1 MGLFSKKKSDKNR
14 LSMPADLPKLP
25 DLSDVND
32 LISQKLPTLPTD
44 KFGEKFSRNNIKQ
57 AVSGEKEVEEEEDND
72 EESSFRD
79 FKKKF
84 EKETVSSPN
93 EEDDS
98 KNLGGFNPST
108 KVKESSPKVSS
119 SFVSEGKVGIPKEG
133 PIFVHI
139 EEFNEAIRK
148 FKNTRKDLL
157 EVEEVLSKIK
167 EIRVE
172 ESEELKKWEE
182 KIKRTKEQIEVINK
196 NIFSKVNF

>member
-1 MGLFSKKKSDKNR
+1 MGLFSKKKSDEKILR
-14 LSMPADLPKLP
+14 VPEELPKLP
-25 DLSDVND
+25 DLSDVD
-32 LISQKLPTLPTD
+32 RLVSQKLPTLPTD
-44 KFGEKFSRNNIKQ
+44 KFGERFSRNNIKQ
-57 AVSGEKEVEEEEDND
+57 AVSGEKEDND

-84 EKETVSSPN
+84 EKEGDSSLTE
-93 EEDDS
+93 EEDS
-98 KNLGGFNPST
+98 KGLGGFHSQV
-108 KVKESSPKVSS
+108 KVKEASANVAPN
-119 SFVSEGKVGIPKEG
+119 FVSEERTNAPKEG
-133 PIFVHI
+133 PIFIHI

-148 FKNTRKDLL
+148 FKSTRKDLL

-172 ESEELKKWEE
+172 EAEELKKWEE